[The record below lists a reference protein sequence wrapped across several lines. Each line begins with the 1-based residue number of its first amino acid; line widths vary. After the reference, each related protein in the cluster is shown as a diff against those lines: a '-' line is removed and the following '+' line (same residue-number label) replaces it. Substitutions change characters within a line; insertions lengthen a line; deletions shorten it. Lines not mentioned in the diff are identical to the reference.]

1 MKWPEARGTDSE
13 SGRPE
18 AVLEQ
23 IVHACLER
31 QEPPTGVDATEL
43 RANIDERLRNQSPKF
58 LSWVQE
64 SRDRLDSAQA
74 EAGRQASRTEFA
86 GWAIAGALAVYLA
99 LALGLPGSGAG
110 LDAEI
115 IGGLAVALV
124 GRLAWR
130 LRLFAR
136 GERKIS
142 DARKHWEKVLE
153 EAIALPLIA
162 QEMNLFLGNDV
173 ADTMDMAVA
182 TLTGN
187 GRDPEVP
194 VISAAMKNV
203 ATTARTI
210 GSGSIGVS
218 GPRGAGKSTVL
229 NKFDTRDAAWKSEQ
243 DIRVTVS
250 APVDYDAREFII
262 HLFTELCTRVAAEAP
277 PQDSIARRSQRHLE
291 ELRFQRTY
299 SSSWGPTLT
308 SASFLSFAWSRGRER
323 AEQAAGLPA
332 LVAQFRAYSQQ
343 VAEWNW
349 DRNRDRSQVSN
360 EAQGRGQVQRP
371 VQGQGQ
377 EGVGRIIICIDEMDK
392 IRDSDRAEQFLN
404 NIKAIF
410 DVPGCLYLV
419 AISEDAMTV
428 FASQTPA
435 IRTAFDS
442 AFDEI
447 ISVPPMEFPDALQLL
462 QLRTTGVPLPF
473 LALCHVLAGGV
484 PRELIRAARAL
495 MQEAEPPKLEGLKAA
510 TPDGSPAPQRLVTL
524 GEVREKLVR
533 IRCEVM
539 RREAILQL
547 SRSGAGGDILTPLH
561 QPHWPGD
568 PAGRLTSGALEEAA
582 AKLNDAAAAPGN
594 AQWATMCQDV
604 AVALSFYATV
614 TRLFDRNA
622 PLVVHALTS
631 MSDPRIGDGR
641 LIDDL
646 AIARHAMR
654 TNSQLAAELLA
665 RLPVPNI
672 PAASSGAR

>member
-1 MKWPEARGTDSE
+1 MKWLWARGTDSE

-18 AVLEQ
+18 AALEQ

-31 QEPPTGVDATEL
+31 QEPPTRVDATEL

-58 LSWVQE
+58 LSWAQE

-74 EAGRQASRTEFA
+74 EVGRQASRTEFA
-86 GWAIAGALAVYLA
+86 GWAIAGALAMYLA
-99 LALGLPGSGAG
+99 LTLRLPGRGAG

-115 IGGLAVALV
+115 IGGLTVLLV

-162 QEMNLFLGNDV
+162 QEMNRLLGDDV
-173 ADTMDMAVA
+173 TPAMDMAVA

-203 ATTARTI
+203 AATARTI
-210 GSGSIGVS
+210 GSGSIGIS

-243 DIRVTVS
+243 DIRVTVA

-262 HLFTELCTRVAAEAP
+262 HLFTELCTRVAVEAP
-277 PQDSIARRSQRHLE
+277 PQESIARRTQRHLE
-291 ELRFQRTY
+291 DLRFQRTY
-299 SSSWGPTLT
+299 SSSWGPALT
-308 SASFLSFAWSRGRER
+308 PASFLSFAWSRGRER
-323 AEQAAGLPA
+323 AEQPAGLPA

-349 DRNRDRSQVSN
+349 DRNRSQASN
-360 EAQGRGQVQRP
+360 EARGHGQVQRP
-371 VQGQGQ
+371 AQGQGQ
-377 EGVGRIIICIDEMDK
+377 EGVGRVIICIDEMDK

-447 ISVPPMEFPDALQLL
+447 ISVPPMEFPDARQLL

-495 MQEAEPPKLEGLKAA
+495 MQEAEPSKQEGLKAA
-510 TPDGSPAPQRLVTL
+510 TPDGSPAPRPLVTL
-524 GEVREKLVR
+524 GVMREKLVR
-533 IRCEVM
+533 TRCEVM

-561 QPHWPGD
+561 QAHWPGD

-614 TRLFDRNA
+614 TRLFDGNA
-622 PLVVHALTS
+622 PLVVHSLTS
-631 MSDPRIGDGR
+631 MSFAWIDDGR

-665 RLPVPNI
+665 RLPAPNI
-672 PAASSGAR
+672 PGASNGAR